1 VHSSGSNF
9 SCASNAPPIHLILNE
24 WKSLNSILHFGLG
37 VGIRALVLARVIH
50 RALQS
55 RSLMGAYSAAGYLV
69 RMCPSFQHSI
79 SFLDVI
85 YSERCWC
92 GGRWLIS
99 FAQRSYTV

>member
-9 SCASNAPPIHLILNE
+9 SCASDGPPIHLILN
-24 WKSLNSILHFGLG
+24 LILHIGLG

-99 FAQRSYTV
+99 FAQRSYTA